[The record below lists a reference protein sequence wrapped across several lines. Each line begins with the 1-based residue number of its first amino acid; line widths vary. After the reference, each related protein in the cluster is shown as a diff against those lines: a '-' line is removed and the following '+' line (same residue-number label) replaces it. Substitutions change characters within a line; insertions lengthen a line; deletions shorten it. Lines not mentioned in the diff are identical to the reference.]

1 MRQMSPE
8 QRERKNKYQRE
19 YFKEYWIRMSPEQR
33 KKYRERGYKYQRK
46 YWKQMSPEGREKYNK
61 SRREYWKQMS
71 PEQREKRNKRA
82 REYRKRWSPEQRKRY
97 NKVKNRTARVK
108 HTKRRVVVQKYKML
122 KGCCICGFNKHY
134 SALDFDHINRDK
146 KIKNVSRLV
155 TDTCSWKTVVE
166 EIKKCRVLC
175 ANCHRLKT
183 HKNKEYENKNIKYY
197 VDNDKDY
204 TLDQI
209 KKLNDLLTGGEDLG
223 DNTIDPPVMDTT
235 AYHTFKDMSRRIYE
249 NFK

>member
-33 KKYRERGYKYQRK
+33 KKYRERGRKYQRK

-108 HTKRRVVVQKYKML
+108 HTKRRVVVQKYKVL
-122 KGCCICGFNKHY
+122 KGCSICGFNKHY
-134 SALDFDHINRDK
+134 SALDFDHIDRNK
-146 KIKNVSRLV
+146 KRKNVSRLIG
-155 TDTCSWKTVVE
+155 DTCSWKIVVA
-166 EIKKCRVLC
+166 EIRKCRVLC

-183 HKNKEYENKNIKYY
+183 HKNKEYKNKNIKYY
-197 VDNDKDY
+197 VDNDKNY

-209 KKLNDLLTGGEDLG
+209 KKLNDLLTGGEDLE
-223 DNTIDPPVMDTT
+223 DNTIDPPVTDTT
-235 AYHTFKDMSRRIYE
+235 V
-249 NFK
+249 

>member
-1 MRQMSPE
+1 MRQMSTE
-8 QRERKNKYQRE
+8 QREGKNKYQRG
-19 YFKEYWIRMSPEQR
+19 YFKKLWIRMSPEQR

-46 YWKQMSPEGREKYNK
+46 YWKQMSSERRKEYNK
-61 SRREYWKQMS
+61 SRREYWKRMP
-71 PEQREKRNKRA
+71 PEVREKRNKRI
-82 REYRKRWSPEQRKRY
+82 REYQKHLTPEQRKRK
-97 NKVKNRTARVK
+97 NKSGRRSARARCRE
-108 HTKRRVVVQKYKML
+108 RRAVVQKYKVL

-134 SALDFDHINRDK
+134 SALDFDHIDRGK
-146 KIKNVSRLV
+146 KRNNISRIV
-155 TDTCSWKTVVE
+155 GKYSWKTIVE

-183 HKNKEYENKNIKYY
+183 QKNKEYENKNIKYY

-204 TLDQI
+204 TLYQI

-235 AYHTFKDMSRRIYE
+235 V
-249 NFK
+249 